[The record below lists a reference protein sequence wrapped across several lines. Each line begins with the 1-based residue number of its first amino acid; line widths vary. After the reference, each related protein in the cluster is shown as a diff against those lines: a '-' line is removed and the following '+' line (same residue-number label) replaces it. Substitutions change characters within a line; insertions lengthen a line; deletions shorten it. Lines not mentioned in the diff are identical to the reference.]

1 MRSSKHRAQH
11 VLTKD
16 TQAMK
21 GAVVSTHLT
30 RIYGKDQLEA
40 ELGDWRYLDF
50 SFTVVGREGWAP
62 SAGEVVYLS
71 GKLARVQV
79 TPRPEPGSIKFK
91 WPDYPIEEACAKA
104 VKWFT
109 RKTEGREDV
118 L

>member
-11 VLTKD
+11 VLNRD
-16 TQAMK
+16 TQSMAGAGVSTRVYRIYAK
-21 GAVVSTHLT
+21 DKLEATLGGWYPLSSAVVC
-30 RIYGKDQLEA
+30 
-40 ELGDWRYLDF
+40 
-50 SFTVVGREGWAP
+50 REGWAP

-71 GKLARVQV
+71 GRLARVQV
-79 TPRPEPGSIKFK
+79 THRPEPGSIKFK